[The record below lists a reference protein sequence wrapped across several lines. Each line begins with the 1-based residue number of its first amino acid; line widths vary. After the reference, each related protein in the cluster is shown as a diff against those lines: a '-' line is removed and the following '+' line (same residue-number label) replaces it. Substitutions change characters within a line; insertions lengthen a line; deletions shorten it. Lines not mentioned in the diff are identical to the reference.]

1 MVPVLS
7 RFYGIVVYM
16 NYRDHEPPH
25 FHARY
30 QGQEVLVEIESGLV
44 KGSFPKRGLRLLLE
58 WMEVHRE
65 ELERNWARA
74 RNQLPLEPIDPL
86 P

>member
-1 MVPVLS
+1 MPVLS

-16 NYRDHEPPH
+16 NYRDHEPSH

-30 QGQEVLVEIESGLV
+30 QDQEVLVEIQSGLV
-44 KGSFPKRGLRLLLE
+44 TGIFSKRALRLLFE
-58 WMEVHRE
+58 WMELHKE
-65 ELERNWARA
+65 ELEENWARA
-74 RNQLPLEPIDPL
+74 RNREPLEPIEPL

>member
-1 MVPVLS
+1 MPELS

-30 QGQEVLVEIESGLV
+30 QDQEVTIEITSGVVQGRMSRRALA
-44 KGSFPKRGLRLLLE
+44 LLFE
-58 WMEVHRE
+58 WHELHRQ
-65 ELERNWARA
+65 ELMTNWERARA
-74 RNQLPLEPIDPL
+74 RRPLHAIPPL

>member
-1 MVPVLS
+1 MPVLS

-30 QGQEVLVEIESGLV
+30 QDQEILVEIESGLV
-44 KGSFPKRGLRLLLE
+44 RGSFPKRALRLLFE

-65 ELERNWARA
+65 ELGENWVRA
-74 RNQLPLEPIDPL
+74 RDLQPLEPIPPL

>member
-1 MVPVLS
+1 MPVLS

-25 FHARY
+25 FQARY
-30 QGQEVLVEIESGLV
+30 QDQEALVEIRSGLIT
-44 KGSFPKRGLRLLLE
+44 GRLSRRALRLLLE
-58 WMEVHRE
+58 WVELHRE
-65 ELERNWARA
+65 ELEGNWIRA
-74 RNQLPLEPIDPL
+74 RNRQPLESIEPL

>member
-1 MVPVLS
+1 MPVLS

-30 QGQEVLVEIESGLV
+30 QDQEVLVEIRSGLIT
-44 KGSFPKRGLRLLLE
+44 GRFSRRALRLLLE
-58 WMEVHRE
+58 WVELHRE
-65 ELERNWARA
+65 ELEGNWIRA
-74 RNQLPLEPIDPL
+74 RNRQPLESIEPL

>member
-1 MVPVLS
+1 MPVLS

-30 QGQEVLVEIESGLV
+30 QDQEVMVEIESGLIR
-44 KGSFPKRGLRLLLE
+44 GSFPKRALRLLFE
-58 WMEVHRE
+58 WMELHRE
-65 ELERNWARA
+65 ELEKNWVRA
-74 RNQLPLEPIDPL
+74 RDQQPLEPIPPL